1 MTKNSVSTIILLIL
15 AVSTLAGGGSIQKSA
30 SQDGQP
36 IRNIDSYPQF
46 QLHGRPF
53 FAHSAAFFYNRIPRE
68 DWGDALVKLKGMGIN
83 TIDLYIAWNW
93 HEPDEGKL
101 DFDGSTNPRRDVK
114 HLLEMLD
121 QMGFAVIAR
130 PGPVILNEW
139 RNGGYPDWLLS
150 RPEYEMNDAARR
162 DGHYPPLSG
171 LGASNSEEASRRWLA
186 NETHLRYTRK
196 WFAEVMK
203 NLLADRQATR
213 GGTLIAIQLD
223 DDQAINRA
231 NYNGP
236 VFWQYMN
243 TLAGYLREAGAEV
256 PLYINPTDMR
266 VSAAGTPHGIG
277 AMGQWYF
284 NFGSDAALRW
294 EDSSTL
300 QFYTETLKTQPA
312 FPPMIIEYQAGWY
325 GTGEDSYAK
334 TADPTNTLLSSRLMI
349 GHGLRGLNYFPVQ
362 DTLYPAGY
370 EVPWAN
376 HYYTWESALNP
387 ALEERPR
394 ASAVHRNGR
403 LIEGLGDLLGS
414 ARKAADLGLVYPIS
428 SFDQARLTRD
438 DILKISRAQM
448 QIQQFSRL
456 NQMTVE
462 YLDLEFQPVEHLKR
476 HKAILLPVFDEEAM
490 KKSEARG
497 REEITAASEPA
508 ARPGSGAGGKLD
520 LSETAVKKL
529 VEYVNAGGI
538 LICTPAA
545 LPIPEFR
552 DNPRVIVVPDFWRGV
567 PLEPGKTA
575 REEVISAIQ
584 ESSVEFVSRLSRMG
598 INRRV
603 KARLSGGPS
612 ASSAGATIEPEL
624 EATQLVSGKSGFLSL
639 VNFDQKRALSLNLNV
654 TDPADDAR
662 RIDLPSVQLRPRDA
676 VLLPLRLPLSDDFG
690 IEYAT
695 AELIRREYANGKILL
710 RFYAPDPA
718 EAVLSL
724 PHAPQGAITVDG
736 TPATFKYDDQS
747 KRLTVRIAPGKVDG
761 KPPESDR
768 REHDVE
774 ILYEKNLPQI
784 EIKPI
789 RLTIG
794 QENEISVAVANPTA
808 QPLKGSLELTIRR
821 GLKSE
826 ALSQQVDVKP
836 AGSQTAVFKYAL
848 SDKTVEFDFSTVS
861 AQLVVGD
868 RKYNSFEYVAE
879 FRPRFEWVLYP
890 KVAWPVRADTK
901 QAILP
906 PLVYPTDDAATEAK
920 FNILLANNS
929 SRPITLTR
937 KSPLVTS
944 FPLRLGSDEEYL
956 AQYTYNFSPGTK
968 SVINPFNVTISDGE
982 KTEIVRVNLIALR
995 KGEAVAFTYDIDRDG
1010 FDDVVMENDFLRLII
1025 SPNAGGRAFAL
1036 INKITG
1042 KNILTSVG
1050 GLRDRFDALDS
1061 SDPTRNPRRKR
1072 GLYGTFNRPYS
1083 IEIVRGMGDRAIVKL
1098 SYDAPDTYPGPMRI
1112 EREIVLRAREEFFT
1126 VDYRVTPLGK
1136 FDGQSFVASAS
1147 IAVGDPSDKSRRFET
1162 SQGVVDFTPGK
1173 SIKPDGGYLFA
1184 PLDDKS
1190 TFALLWRPAEVAEA
1204 AIEMKEF
1211 SSTLNVKFTPFTA
1224 VTPFTS
1230 RLLYYFG
1237 SATPEKLKSEMEGMT
1252 AR

>member
-1 MTKNSVSTIILLIL
+1 M
-15 AVSTLAGGGSIQKSA
+15 
-30 SQDGQP
+30 
-36 IRNIDSYPQF
+36 IDSDPQF
-46 QLHGRPF
+46 HFQGKPF

-68 DWGDALVKLKGMGIN
+68 DWGDSLVKLKGMGIN

-93 HEPDEGKL
+93 HEPEEGKL

-121 QMGFAVIAR
+121 EMGFAVIAR

-150 RPEYEMNDAARR
+150 RPEYEMNEAARR

-196 WFAEVMK
+196 WFGEVMK
-203 NLLADRQATR
+203 NLLVDRQATR
-213 GGTLIAIQLD
+213 GGPLIAIQLD

-236 VFWQYMN
+236 VFWRYMT
-243 TLAGYLREAGAEV
+243 TLAGYLREAGAEL

-294 EDSSTL
+294 EDSATL

-325 GTGEDSYAK
+325 GTGDDSYAK
-334 TADPTNTLLSSRLMI
+334 TADPTNTLLSSRLML

-376 HYYTWESALNP
+376 HYYTWESALNLS
-387 ALEERPR
+387 LEERPR

-403 LIEGLGDLLGS
+403 LIEGLGEILGS

-428 SFDQARLTRD
+428 SFDQAGLTRD
-438 DILKISRAQM
+438 EILKISRAQM
-448 QIQQFSRL
+448 QIQGFCRL
-456 NQMTVE
+456 NQMAVE
-462 YLDLEFQPVEHLKR
+462 YLDLEFQPLDHLRR
-476 HKAILLPVFDEEAM
+476 HRAIMLPVFDHN
-490 KKSEARG
+490 
-497 REEITAASEPA
+497 
-508 ARPGSGAGGKLD
+508 
-520 LSETAVKKL
+520 LSETAVRKL
-529 VEYVNAGGI
+529 VEYVNSGGL
-538 LICTPAA
+538 LISTPSAP
-545 LPIPEFR
+545 PIPEFR
-552 DNPRVIVVPDFWRGV
+552 DNPRVIVVPDFWRAI

-575 REEVISAIQ
+575 REEVVSAIE
-584 ESSVEFVSRLSRMG
+584 ESSVEFVSRLSRLG

-603 KARLSGGPS
+603 KARVTGGPS

-624 EATQLVSGKSGFLSL
+624 EVTQLISGKSGFLSL
-639 VNFDQKRALSLNLNV
+639 VNFDQKRALNLNLNV
-654 TDPADDAR
+654 ADPEDGTK
-662 RIDLPSVQLRPRDA
+662 RIDLPSVQIRPRDA
-676 VLLPLRLPLSDDFG
+676 MLLPLRIPVSDDVK
-690 IEYAT
+690 IEYAA
-695 AELIRREYANGKILL
+695 AELVRHEYANGKVSL

-718 EAVLSL
+718 EVALSM
-724 PHAPQGAITVDG
+724 PHAPQGAVTIDG
-736 TPATFKYDDQS
+736 TPAIFKYDGQT
-747 KRLTVRIAPGKVDG
+747 KRLIVSIAPGSVAG
-761 KPPESDR
+761 QPAESDR
-768 REHDVE
+768 RDGEHDVE
-774 ILYEKNLPQI
+774 ILYENNLPQI
-784 EIKPI
+784 EIKTD
-789 RLTIG
+789 RLIIG
-794 QENEISVAVANPTA
+794 QENEISVSVANPTA
-808 QPLKGSLELTIRR
+808 QPFKGSLELTIRR
-821 GLKSE
+821 GLKRE
-826 ALSQQVDVKP
+826 VLSQETEISP
-836 AGSQTAVFKYAL
+836 SGSHTAVFKYAL
-848 SDKTVEFDFSTVS
+848 SDKAVEFDLATLS
-861 AQLVVGD
+861 AELTVGD
-868 RKYNSFEYVAE
+868 RKHRSPGVITE
-879 FRPRFEWVLYP
+879 FRRRFEWVLYP
-890 KVAWPVRADTK
+890 KVSWPVRADTK

-920 FNILLANNS
+920 FNLLLANNS
-929 SRPITLTR
+929 SKPITLTR

-944 FPLRLGSDEEYL
+944 FPLRLGPDEEYL
-956 AQYTYNFSPGTK
+956 GQYTYNFSPGTK

-982 KTEIVRVNLIALR
+982 KTEIAHVNFIALR

-1010 FDDVVMENDFLRLII
+1010 FDDVVMENDFLRLIV

-1050 GLRDRFDALDS
+1050 GLRDRFAVLDP

-1083 IEIVRGMGDRAIVKL
+1083 IEIVQGMGDRAVVRL
-1098 SYDAPDTYPGPMRI
+1098 AYDAPDTYPGPVRI

-1126 VDYRVTPLGK
+1126 VDYRVTPQGN
-1136 FDGQSFVASAS
+1136 FDGQAFVASAS

-1162 SQGVVDFTPGK
+1162 SQGIVDFTPAK

-1184 PLDDKS
+1184 PLEDKT
-1190 TFALLWRPAEVAEA
+1190 TFALLWRPAEVDETV
-1204 AIEMKEF
+1204 IEMKEF
-1211 SSTLNVKFTPFTA
+1211 SSMLNVKFTPFA
-1224 VTPFTS
+1224 AGSPFSS

-1237 SATPEKLKSEMEGMT
+1237 SATPERLKIEMEGM
-1252 AR
+1252 RSR